1 MSTATESDSNPLQSG
16 IYRVLKAIRGSI
28 LLSFV
33 SVGLFLLGVGMIF
46 EIANV
51 TAVEITQ
58 QDGIIAGMLG
68 VFGISAVAAAGI
80 GYGILQIM
88 HRK

>member
-1 MSTATESDSNPLQSG
+1 MSTVTKSDSDQSQSG
-16 IYRVLKAIRGSI
+16 VYRVLKAIRGSI

-33 SVGLFLLGVGMIF
+33 TVGLFLLGVGMIF

-51 TAVEITQ
+51 TSLEITQ
-58 QDGIIAGMLG
+58 QDGIIAGILG
-68 VFGISAVAAAGI
+68 VFGISSVVAAGI
-80 GYGILQIM
+80 GYSILRIM